1 MGRYK
6 ITNKKVI
13 MSLTINKL
21 LNDRL
26 EKFLNTKNLSKSE
39 YIEYL
44 IKKEKMLN
52 NSNNSL

>member
-6 ITNKKVI
+6 SSNKKVI

-21 LNDRL
+21 LNDIL
-26 EKFLNTKNLSKSE
+26 EKYIENKKLSKSE

-44 IKKEKMLN
+44 IKKEKN
-52 NSNNSL
+52 IQ